1 MGAVRIP
8 QDIEHLRILYERQ
21 GRSVVEIS
29 AATGVPVKSIRHYAR
44 TRDWRRGAASPPG
57 PDELIA
63 RMWVA
68 LGRRIALVEKDPG
81 ATPAR
86 DFISLSHAL
95 RDLAACRAG
104 AGARRAGRRIRRAA
118 RARRKCSEPNSSRG
132 SNASSRAD
140 EGEIASM
147 RRAA

>member
-1 MGAVRIP
+1 MGAVRSP

-95 RDLAACRAG
+95 RDLAALSGGRWSETGGPEDQTGGESEAEVLRAELL
-104 AGARRAGRRIRRAA
+104 ARLERIL
-118 RARRKCSEPNSSRG
+118 
-132 SNASSRAD
+132 AS
-140 EGEIASM
+140 
-147 RRAA
+147 